1 MQIRE
6 LITLL
11 IQQDPNDDIVVDT
24 AEGTTGIEGLR
35 MSQSLRNTVR
45 LIPIEALLTE
55 GEAEKLRVN
64 AAGQDTKRL
73 DWYLGASASPPS
85 IEDWIRGMKEGW
97 TPTQWRAWSDQH
109 LNAEGRQG

>member
-1 MQIRE
+1 MSAKPMPCPFCRASE
-6 LITLL
+6 PYVTF
-11 IQQDPNDDIVVDT
+11 DPCCDVGDSRWFQVVCGCGARGPMDD
-24 AEGTTGIEGLR
+24 
-35 MSQSLRNTVR
+35 
-45 LIPIEALLTE
+45 PEAK
-55 GEAEKLRVN
+55 AIARWN

-97 TPTQWRAWSDQH
+97 TPTQWRAWIDQH

>member
-1 MQIRE
+1 MTDELNPGPCPFCGSERVTVMTTQDVPPWPPNGYVICSGCSARGPRCENRE
-6 LITLL
+6 QAI
-11 IQQDPNDDIVVDT
+11 
-24 AEGTTGIEGLR
+24 AR
-35 MSQSLRNTVR
+35 W
-45 LIPIEALLTE
+45 
-55 GEAEKLRVN
+55 N

-97 TPTQWRAWSDQH
+97 TPTQWRAWIDEC

>member
-1 MQIRE
+1 MD
-6 LITLL
+6 
-11 IQQDPNDDIVVDT
+11 DP
-24 AEGTTGIEGLR
+24 
-35 MSQSLRNTVR
+35 
-45 LIPIEALLTE
+45 EAK
-55 GEAEKLRVN
+55 AIARWN

-97 TPTQWRAWSDQH
+97 TPTQWRAWIDEC